1 MKEEVNTYEDQLL
14 NLTTE
19 LANDFNLSFPQSNLP
34 SFNFTGIGSL
44 VVDQLKDLYKRF
56 ITVAN
61 VRLRVE
67 DDSILQEINDIH
79 CLVKIKEEKL
89 CMLIET
95 KIGSFKL
102 HFHQCCYQK

>member
-44 VVDQLKDLYKRF
+44 VVD
-56 ITVAN
+56 
-61 VRLRVE
+61 
-67 DDSILQEINDIH
+67 
-79 CLVKIKEEKL
+79 
-89 CMLIET
+89 
-95 KIGSFKL
+95 
-102 HFHQCCYQK
+102 